1 MSRHAKCTASNPIT
15 VSEKLN
21 NFEKKFETVVED
33 VAQLK
38 IELQLSKDQFLD
50 AKKEIAKVKR
60 ENDELHSQLL
70 VSAQEIQKI
79 KAEICDLKNKFE
91 LEEVNIAS
99 AVKITVVDQVNI
111 GSAAKITDLDQ
122 VDVESAVKTTDVTL
136 PRKIIQKLPC
146 KTVSELNVLK
156 EDLMRDLG
164 TLIYMVS
171 IV

>member
-91 LEEVNIAS
+91 LEEVNI
-99 AVKITVVDQVNI
+99 